1 MRRTIKDSDI
11 KYAARMWMICV
22 GLPCLAL
29 VIIGILASVA
39 EGAVTYTPAPEHKC
53 YAVLNALGSPPVQV
67 PCDGQSTT
75 PTTAPAT
82 PSTSTPEGY
91 TPTASEYVGHGRTC
105 FPAASWGPVSDNVRP
120 CVRLVANKP
129 EWGAVRFIVSDASGV
144 VRYAG
149 YVNTRFRRIVCV
161 QVVRVAEDGSFTWKA
176 RSRDGRTIT
185 ASVGNLED

>member
-1 MRRTIKDSDI
+1 MFDPRNRP
-11 KYAARMWMICV
+11 
-22 GLPCLAL
+22 GLIVQASLLAL
-29 VIIGILASVA
+29 LVIATVA
-39 EGAVTYTPAPEHKC
+39 CATAHAAITYTPAPEHKC

-67 PCDGQSTT
+67 PCDGQNTT
-75 PTTAPAT
+75 PVAPPTTAPAT
-82 PSTSTPEGY
+82 PSTS

-105 FPAASWGPVSDNVRP
+105 FPAASWGPVSDSVRP

-144 VRYAG
+144 VRYSG

-161 QVVRVAEDGSFTWKA
+161 RVVRIAEDGSFTWKA